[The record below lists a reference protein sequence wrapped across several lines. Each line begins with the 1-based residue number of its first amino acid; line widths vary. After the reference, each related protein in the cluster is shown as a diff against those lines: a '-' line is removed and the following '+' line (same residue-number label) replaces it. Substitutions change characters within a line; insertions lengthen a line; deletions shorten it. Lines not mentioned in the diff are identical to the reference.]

1 MPRPYTEG
9 VDDQGGTR
17 PDLLSL
23 KPTPVPRPPLALLA
37 RSQLMAKLDCTAD
50 TVLIC
55 APAGYG
61 KTVVLSQWLEGQ
73 AHNVAWL
80 RPDQHNREA
89 LWPAILKALRRCPAI
104 PPGTLRLFSG
114 TEDSAVDVLEDLTQ
128 ALTATGTTVRLVID
142 GVDGFAPDERDY
154 WIPALLNQAGLP
166 LQLALA
172 FRDNSAVDP
181 GPARLSGR
189 VVELGTKDLAFTL
202 EDINILAAKTTT
214 LMGMPQLRE
223 LFRQTAGWPACV
235 VLALRYLREAAN
247 PDAPLGDLAANNRQ
261 LSDYL
266 DQQILHSLS
275 CEERHVLSS
284 TSVCRVVVAAQANT
298 LAGNRNAGSV
308 LSGLADDRGIVESA
322 GSGRKVFLVHPLIRA
337 YFRAGLARKQPDE
350 LLRVS
355 RIAAQWH
362 EHACEP
368 VAALRHAMDAADNDL
383 IGALLERHGVTLLGS
398 GEVMQVRRA
407 IAALPD
413 TLFAASPKLCV
424 VAALAHVE
432 SGQPTTATRYMA
444 AANRNRADD
453 PSPELRELEALARA
467 RLSWF
472 SDGWEDQDPQ
482 ATADHAALRFSSH
495 SDVRIE
501 ARMVTVTAALV
512 DGRYGNAEEEAS
524 AALIEATE
532 AGNAYLAGKVYLN
545 LAAIYSM
552 QGRLRRA
559 SEFLHLAEEKLPAQ
573 MWTAGAGRSVGAVM
587 HASASLLRAEPA
599 QALQFAAAGVS
610 ELGQLG
616 SSSKGVGAATRATL
630 DIITSCAHLDSGD
643 RRNAL
648 DGLRQARLHI
658 SRDHVFA
665 QPLAACIAVIEHT
678 AALALGHAD
687 HAREVLEWAEE
698 RIPGTGELCLLR
710 AQGPAGI
717 SRFDAAT
724 DRLRPLHTGAVKPVL
739 EWTRLH
745 VNVLE
750 CSMAIRTG
758 RRTLAGKLLEEALHT
773 ADELDVLRPLAIAP
787 QEVIELLVE
796 RVGAYGPQEAL
807 AQRLLALR
815 PPTEARRAQSLTPRE
830 REVLTLLPSHLS
842 QEQMAAELHLSVNT
856 VKTHIRIIYSKL
868 GAGSRHDAVATAYK
882 TGYLP

>member
-1 MPRPYTEG
+1 M
-9 VDDQGGTR
+9 DDQGGTR

-37 RSQLMAKLDCTAD
+37 RSRLMSKLDAAAG

-61 KTVVLSQWLEGQ
+61 KTVLLSQWLEDQ
-73 AHNVAWL
+73 QHNVAWL
-80 RPDQHNREA
+80 SPDQHNREA
-89 LWPAILKALRRCPAI
+89 LWPAILQALRRCPAL
-104 PPGTLRLFSG
+104 PPRTFQQFSG
-114 TEDSAVDVLEDLTQ
+114 TEDDAADVLGDLAQ
-128 ALTATGTTVRLVID
+128 VLIATGTTIRLVID
-142 GVDGFAPDERDY
+142 GVDGFAPHERNY
-154 WIPALLNQAGLP
+154 WIPALINQSGLP
-166 LQLALA
+166 LQLVLA
-172 FRDNSAVDP
+172 YRDNTAVDS

-189 VVELGTKDLAFTL
+189 VFELGTKDLAFTMD
-202 EDINILAAKTTT
+202 DINVLAAKTTT

-247 PDAPLGDLAANNRQ
+247 PDAPLGDLAANYRQ

-266 DQQILHSLS
+266 DHQILGALS
-275 CEERHVLSS
+275 CEERHVLTS
-284 TSVCRVVVAAQANT
+284 TSVCRVVVAGQANT
-298 LAGNRNAGSV
+298 LSGNRNAGSI
-308 LSGLADDRGIVESA
+308 LSALADDRGIVESA
-322 GSGRKVFLVHPLIRA
+322 GSGRSVFLVHPLIRA
-337 YFRAGLARKQPDE
+337 YSRAGLARKQPDE
-350 LLRVS
+350 LLRFS
-355 RIAAQWH
+355 RIAARWH
-362 EHACEP
+362 ESAGEP
-368 VAALRHAMDAADNDL
+368 EAALRHAMDSADSEL
-383 IGALLERHGVTLLGS
+383 MGHILEKHGVALLGS
-398 GEVMQVRRA
+398 GEVMHVRRA

-413 TLFAASPKLCV
+413 SLFAASPKLCV

-432 SGQPTTATRYMA
+432 SRQPTTASRYMA

-453 PSPELRELEALARA
+453 SPPELRELQALAKA

-472 SDGWEDQDPQ
+472 SDGWEEQDPL
-482 ATADHAALRFSSH
+482 ATVDHAALRFSSQ

-512 DGRYGNAEEEAS
+512 DGKYGTAENEAS

-532 AGNAYLAGKVYLN
+532 AGSAYLAGKVYLK
-545 LAAIYSM
+545 LAGIYSM
-552 QGRLRRA
+552 QGRLRQA
-559 SEFLHLAEEKLPAQ
+559 NEFLHLAEEKLPAQ

-587 HASASLLRAEPA
+587 HASAFLLRAEPA
-599 QALQFAAAGVS
+599 QALQFAAAGLS

-630 DIITSCAHLDSGD
+630 EIITACAHLDSGD

-648 DGLRQARLHI
+648 DGLRQARLRI
-658 SRDHVFA
+658 SREHVFA
-665 QPLAACIAVIEHT
+665 HPLAACIAVIEHT

-739 EWTRLH
+739 EWTKLH

-750 CSMAIRTG
+750 CSIAIRTG
-758 RRTLAGKLLEEALHT
+758 RRTQAGKLLEEALHT

-787 QEVIELLVE
+787 QEVIDLLVE

-815 PPTEARRAQSLTPRE
+815 PATDAGRAQSLTPRE
-830 REVLTLLPSHLS
+830 REVLALLPSHLS

-868 GAGSRHDAVATAYK
+868 GAGSRHDAVAAAYK

>member
-1 MPRPYTEG
+1 M
-9 VDDQGGTR
+9 
-17 PDLLSL
+17 S
-23 KPTPVPRPPLALLA
+23 
-37 RSQLMAKLDCTAD
+37 KLDCTAD

-61 KTVVLSQWLEGQ
+61 KTVLLGQWLEGQ

-80 RPDQHNREA
+80 SPGHHTRDA
-89 LWPAILKALRRCPAI
+89 LWPAMLQALRRCPAI
-104 PPGTLRLFSG
+104 PSGALQTFSG
-114 TEDSAVDVLEDLTQ
+114 NEDDAVEVLGELTRM
-128 ALTATGTTVRLVID
+128 LTATGTTVRLVMD
-142 GVDGFAPDERDY
+142 GVDGFAPVERDK
-154 WIPALLNQAGLP
+154 WIPALLNQAGPP

-172 FRDNSAVDP
+172 YRDNTVVDP

-189 VVELGTKDLAFTL
+189 VLELGTKDLAFTMD
-202 EDINILAAKTTT
+202 DINVLAAKTAT

-235 VLALRYLREAAN
+235 VLALRYLRETAT

-266 DQQILHSLS
+266 DHQIISALS

-284 TSVCRVVVAAQANT
+284 VSVCRVVVAAQANI
-298 LAGNRNAGSV
+298 LAGSRNAGSI
-308 LSGLADDRGIVESA
+308 LSDLADDRGIVESA
-322 GSGRKVFLVHPLIRA
+322 GSGRSVFLVHPLIRA
-337 YFRAGLARKQPDE
+337 YFRARLARKEPDD
-350 LLRVS
+350 LFRFS

-362 EHACEP
+362 EQAGEP
-368 VAALRHAMDAADNDL
+368 EAALRHAMDSADHEL
-383 IGALLERHGVTLLGS
+383 LAGVLERQGVPLLGS
-398 GEVMQVRRA
+398 GEVVQVRRA

-413 TLFAASPKLCV
+413 SLFAASPKLCV

-432 SGQPTTATRYMA
+432 SRQPTTATRFMA
-444 AANRNRADD
+444 GANRSRTGDS
-453 PSPELRELEALARA
+453 PPELLELQALAKA

-472 SDGWEDQDPQ
+472 SDGWGDQDPQ
-482 ATADHAALRFSSH
+482 ATVDHAALRFSSQ

-501 ARMVTVTAALV
+501 ASMVAVTAALV
-512 DGRYGNAEEEAS
+512 DGRYEAAEHEAS

-532 AGNAYLAGKVYLN
+532 AGNAYLAGKVYLK
-545 LAAIYSM
+545 LAGVYSM
-552 QGRLRRA
+552 QGRLRQA
-559 SEFLHLAEEKLPAQ
+559 SEFLALAEEKLPAP
-573 MWTAGAGRSVGAVM
+573 MWTAGAGRSVGAAM
-587 HASASLLRAEPA
+587 HASASLMRAEPV
-599 QALQFAAAGVS
+599 QALQYVAAGLA

-616 SSSKGVGAATRATL
+616 TSSTGVGASTRASL
-630 DIITSCAHLDSGD
+630 EIITACAHLDSGD

-648 DGLRQARLHI
+648 ESLRQARLRI
-658 SRDHVFA
+658 SRDHVFS
-665 QPLAACIAVIEHT
+665 QPLAACISVIEHT
-678 AALALGHAD
+678 AALALGHGD

-724 DRLRPLHTGAVKPVL
+724 ERLRPLHNGAVRPVL

-745 VNVLE
+745 VQVLE

-773 ADELDVLRPLAIAP
+773 AAELDVIRPLAIAP
-787 QEVIELLVE
+787 QEVIDLLVE

-815 PPTEARRAQSLTPRE
+815 PLNDSRGAQSLTPRE

-868 GAGSRHDAVATAYK
+868 GAGSRHDAVAAAYK